1 MCSLSYRRGTSG
13 PASRS
18 SVGPLSGKPVG
29 APSVCRGAALRKQNL
44 AGHSRFLPHTQHGAC
59 FLTLKPHT
67 WMFSGRRCEGYSGG
81 APGLCGGAQA
91 PSAGSSSTPREVEE
105 GAECSDLCREAHDA
119 DDQPDESSPRRT
131 GFLHPVLQSDGV
143 ALDRPLPAEGFFLA
157 PPPASPRVLFLTL
170 CFLNAAPRLYL
181 LQEHRHLAPAKDTEA
196 KTRFRR

>member
-1 MCSLSYRRGTSG
+1 MAVYC
-13 PASRS
+13 S
-18 SVGPLSGKPVG
+18 SVGYSL
-29 APSVCRGAALRKQNL
+29 GAALRKQNL

-67 WMFSGRRCEGYSGG
+67 WMFSGRRCEGVQRWGSGS
-81 APGLCGGAQA
+81 LWR
-91 PSAGSSSTPREVEE
+91 GSSPLSRLEQHLREVLVAAILV
-105 GAECSDLCREAHDA
+105 GGLCREAHDA

-170 CFLNAAPRLYL
+170 CFLNAAPRL
-181 LQEHRHLAPAKDTEA
+181 
-196 KTRFRR
+196 